1 MNDLRFALRQLL
13 KNPGFTCAA
22 VLCLALGIG
31 ATTGIFSVVNAVLL
45 RPLPYAEP
53 ERLVR
58 LYTEFPSFPNGGLRR
73 FSFATPEYLDLKR
86 EATSWQ
92 NLESWNNNG
101 VNIAGEQ
108 EPTRATAS
116 FVTGGM
122 LSMLGVTPL
131 AGRII
136 MPADD
141 DPSAPLTVNI
151 SAGLWQRAFGGDKKL
166 IGREILVNGTKCTV
180 IGVMPHDF
188 RFPPGEMDA
197 PELWLPNQ
205 INPARLGSR
214 SDHSLNVVG
223 RLKPGV
229 TLDQARAELDSIVKH
244 AGELAA
250 ANSHTF
256 ATNEHTLVAHGLH
269 DEVVRSVKPALRML
283 MGAVCFV
290 LLIACVNVA
299 NLLLARAEARQRE
312 IAIRGALGA
321 GLPQL
326 ARQFIIEGLVLSAA
340 GAVLGLLLAQGG
352 LQLVKSASEASI
364 PRASE
369 IALDARVFFFAI
381 AICVATG
388 IAFGLTPLLHLA
400 RQNLQG
406 ALKSAAASTTGTAAT
421 QRFRHGLVVSELAL
435 ALVLLIGTG
444 LMLRAFW
451 NLQQVR
457 AGFDPSGVATAYL
470 ALPRLTYPNDQ
481 VRMNFWT
488 RLEERLKTLPGIES
502 VALTT
507 GLPPVKNAFF
517 NTTEIEGFVPVPGGP
532 VQNVD
537 FPQTV
542 SKDYFKTFGVRLVE
556 GRLFDERDSAGA
568 PDVAIVNQMMA
579 RTFWANESPIGRRLR
594 RGLGGTNVWCTVI
607 GVVEDVKNHGLAMPT
622 GTEVY
627 YSLGQTYA
635 RGDGRFHIAMRSR
648 SSPSA
653 VIRALRHEVRE
664 QDPSLPLA
672 RIRTMDEVV
681 SAAQSRPRFL
691 TLLLTL
697 FSSAALAL
705 AAVGIYGVISYSV
718 AQRTKEFGLRLAL
731 GAQVGDVLSLVLRR
745 GMLLALVGIV
755 VGLAG
760 AFGLT
765 RFLSTLLYGV
775 APTDPT
781 TFIAVSLLLSGV
793 AFLACYIPARR
804 ATKVDPMVALR
815 YE

>member
-1 MNDLRFALRQLL
+1 MNDLKFAIRQLL

-45 RPLPYAEP
+45 RPLPYLEP
-53 ERLVR
+53 ERLAR

-73 FSFATPEYLDLKR
+73 FSFSAPEYLDLKR
-86 EATSWQ
+86 EATFWQ
-92 NLESWNNNG
+92 NLESWNNSG

-108 EPTRATAS
+108 EPVRATAS

-122 LSMLGVTPL
+122 LPMLGVNPL

-136 MPADD
+136 TPADD
-141 DPSAPLTVNI
+141 DPSAPLAANI
-151 SAGLWQRAFGGDKKL
+151 SFGLWHRAFGGDKEL
-166 IGREILVNGTKCTV
+166 IGREILVNGSKCTV
-180 IGVMPHDF
+180 VGVMPPGF
-188 RFPPGEMDA
+188 RFPPGEVDA
-197 PELWLPNQ
+197 PELWLPIQ
-205 INPARLGSR
+205 INPARSGSR
-214 SDHSLNVVG
+214 SDHSFKVVG

-229 TLDQARAELDSIVKH
+229 TLDQARVELDSIVKRTQ
-244 AGELAA
+244 ELAP
-250 ANSHTF
+250 ANRHTL
-256 ATNEHTLVAHGLH
+256 ATNEHTLVSYGLH
-269 DEVVRSVKPALRML
+269 DEVVRGVKPALRML
-283 MGAVCFV
+283 LGAVCFV

-326 ARQFIIEGLVLSAA
+326 ARQFIIEGLVLSFVGAA
-340 GAVLGLLLAQGG
+340 LGLLLAQGG

-369 IALDARVFFFAI
+369 IALDARVFFFVI

-388 IAFGLTPLLHLA
+388 IVFGLTPLLHLA
-400 RQNLQG
+400 KQNLQG
-406 ALKSAAASTTGTAAT
+406 ALKSAAASTTGTAGT
-421 QRFRHGLVVSELAL
+421 QRFRHALVVSELAL
-435 ALVLLIGTG
+435 ALVLLIGSG

-457 AGFDPSGVATAYL
+457 AGFDPAGVTTAL
-470 ALPRLTYPNDQ
+470 VALPRLTYPNDQ
-481 VRMNFWT
+481 TKMDFWT
-488 RLEERLKTLPGIES
+488 RLEERLKGLPGVES
-502 VALTT
+502 AALTT
-507 GLPPVKNAFF
+507 GLPPAKSAFF
-517 NTTEIEGFVPVPGGP
+517 NSTEIEGFVPVPGGP

-542 SKDYFKTFGVRLVE
+542 SKDYFKMLGIRLVD
-556 GRLFDERDSAGA
+556 GRMFDERDAAGA
-568 PDVAIVNQMMA
+568 PDVVVINQTMA
-579 RTFWANESPIGRRLR
+579 RMFWGNDSPIGRRLR
-594 RGLGGTNVWCTVI
+594 RGIGGTNVWCTVI
-607 GVVEDVKNHGLAMPT
+607 GIVEDVKNHGLAEAT

-635 RGDGRFHIAMRSR
+635 RSDRNFYIAVRSS
-648 SSPSA
+648 SSPST
-653 VIRALRHEVRE
+653 VINALRREVRAL
-664 QDPSLPLA
+664 DPTLPLA
-672 RIRTMDEVV
+672 RIRTMDEVM

-697 FSSAALAL
+697 FASVALVL

-718 AQRTKEFGLRLAL
+718 AQRTKEFGVRMAL
-731 GAQVGDVLSLVLRR
+731 GAQRGDVLNIVLRR
-745 GMLLALVGIV
+745 GMLLTLAGIV
-755 VGLAG
+755 IGAGG
-760 AFGLT
+760 AFALT
-765 RFLSTLLYGV
+765 RFLSTLLFGI
-775 APTDPT
+775 APTDPI
-781 TFIAVSLLLSGV
+781 TFIVVSLLLGLV